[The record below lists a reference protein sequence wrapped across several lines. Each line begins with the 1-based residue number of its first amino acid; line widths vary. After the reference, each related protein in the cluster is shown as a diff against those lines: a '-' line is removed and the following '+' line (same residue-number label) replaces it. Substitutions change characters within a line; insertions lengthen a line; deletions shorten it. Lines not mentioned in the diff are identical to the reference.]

1 MTMNKLEKKKEEMPT
16 CSLIL
21 KIYTKLNILVK
32 IVIKRYFH
40 LMLILIVYQMM
51 LILIDSYIS
60 YRFLYFNLENV
71 TNKNDLSRI
80 RENNN
85 IENTIT

>member
-1 MTMNKLEKKKEEMPT
+1 MPT